1 MTSKVVYLGDLRTEC
16 THIQSGTK
24 IITDAPLDNH
34 GKGEAFS
41 PTDLLATS
49 LASCMMTII
58 GIYCKNQEI
67 NFHSCSADIEK
78 IMGANPRKVDKIIV
92 NMDFTGNDWDD
103 STLQKVIQIAKNCP
117 VAKTIEDSVNIDFNY
132 RNGTKRD
139 I

>member
-24 IITDAPLDNH
+24 IITDAPLDNQ

-58 GIYCKNQEI
+58 GVYCKNHEI
-67 NFHSCSADIEK
+67 NFDSCTAEIEK
-78 IMGANPRKVDKIIV
+78 IMGVNPRKVAKIIV
-92 NMDFTGNDWDD
+92 HMDFTGNNWDS
-103 STLQKVIQIAKNCP
+103 STLEKVIIAGKTCP
-117 VAKTIEDSVNIDFNY
+117 VAKTIEDSVQIEFNF
-132 RNGTKRD
+132 
-139 I
+139 

>member
-24 IITDAPLDNH
+24 IITDAPLDNQ

-58 GIYCKNQEI
+58 GIYCKNHGI
-67 NFHSCSADIEK
+67 SFDSCTAEIEK
-78 IMGANPRKVDKIIV
+78 IMGVNPRKVEKIIV
-92 NMDFTGNDWDD
+92 HMDFTVNNWDS
-103 STLQKVIQIAKNCP
+103 STLEKVIIAGKTCP
-117 VAKTIEDSVNIDFNY
+117 VAKTIEDSVQIEFNF
-132 RNGTKRD
+132 
-139 I
+139 

>member
-24 IITDAPLDNH
+24 IITDAPLDNQ

-58 GIYCKNQEI
+58 GIYCKNHGI
-67 NFHSCSADIEK
+67 NFDSCTAEIEK
-78 IMGANPRKVDKIIV
+78 IMGVNPRKVEKIIV
-92 NMDFTGNDWDD
+92 HMDFTGNNWD
-103 STLQKVIQIAKNCP
+103 SSSLEKVIIAGKTCP
-117 VAKTIEDSVNIDFNY
+117 VAKTIEDSVQIEFNF
-132 RNGTKRD
+132 
-139 I
+139 

>member
-24 IITDAPLDNH
+24 IITDAPLDNQ

-58 GIYCKNQEI
+58 GIYCKNHGI
-67 NFHSCSADIEK
+67 NFDSCTAEIQK
-78 IMGANPRKVDKIIV
+78 IMVVNPRKVEKIIV
-92 NMDFTGNDWDD
+92 HMDFTGNNWDS
-103 STLQKVIQIAKNCP
+103 STLEKVIIAGKTCP
-117 VAKTIEDSVNIDFNY
+117 VAKTIEDSVQIEFNF
-132 RNGTKRD
+132 
-139 I
+139 

>member
-34 GKGEAFS
+34 GKGESFS

-58 GIYCKNQEI
+58 GIYCKNHEI
-67 NFHSCSADIEK
+67 NFDSCTAEIEK
-78 IMGANPRKVDKIIV
+78 IMGVNPRKVEKIIV
-92 NMDFTGNDWDD
+92 HMDFTGNNWDS
-103 STLQKVIQIAKNCP
+103 STLEKVIIAGKTCP
-117 VAKTIEDSVNIDFNY
+117 VAKTIEDSVQIEFNF
-132 RNGTKRD
+132 
-139 I
+139 

>member
-24 IITDAPLDNH
+24 IITDAPLDNQ

-58 GIYCKNQEI
+58 GIYCKNHGI
-67 NFHSCSADIEK
+67 NFDSCTAEIEK
-78 IMGANPRKVDKIIV
+78 IMGLNPRKVQKIIV
-92 NMDFTGNDWDD
+92 HMDFTGNNWDS
-103 STLQKVIQIAKNCP
+103 STLEKVIIAGKTCP
-117 VAKTIEDSVNIDFNY
+117 VAKTIEDSVLIEFNF
-132 RNGTKRD
+132 
-139 I
+139 

>member
-24 IITDAPLDNH
+24 IITDAPLDNQ

-58 GIYCKNQEI
+58 GIYCKNHEI
-67 NFHSCSADIEK
+67 NFDSCTAEIEK
-78 IMGANPRKVDKIIV
+78 IMGVNPRKVEKIIV
-92 NMDFTGNDWDD
+92 HMDFTGNNWDS
-103 STLQKVIQIAKNCP
+103 STLEKVIIAGKTCP
-117 VAKTIEDSVNIDFNY
+117 VAKTIEDSVLIEFNF
-132 RNGTKRD
+132 
-139 I
+139 

>member
-24 IITDAPLDNH
+24 IITDAPLDNQ

-58 GIYCKNQEI
+58 GIYCKNHGI
-67 NFHSCSADIEK
+67 NFDSCTAEIEK
-78 IMGANPRKVDKIIV
+78 IMGVNPRKVEKIIV
-92 NMDFTGNDWDD
+92 HMDFTGNNWGS
-103 STLQKVIQIAKNCP
+103 STLEKVIIAGKTCP
-117 VAKTIEDSVNIDFNY
+117 VAKTIEDSVLIEFNF
-132 RNGTKRD
+132 
-139 I
+139 

>member
-24 IITDAPLDNH
+24 IITDAPLDNQ

-58 GIYCKNQEI
+58 GIYCKNHEI
-67 NFHSCSADIEK
+67 NFDSCTAEIEK
-78 IMGANPRKVDKIIV
+78 IMGVNPRKVEKIV
-92 NMDFTGNDWDD
+92 VHMDFTGNNWDS
-103 STLQKVIQIAKNCP
+103 STLEKVIIAGKTCP
-117 VAKTIEDSVNIDFNY
+117 VAKTIEDSVQIEFNF
-132 RNGTKRD
+132 
-139 I
+139 

>member
-24 IITDAPLDNH
+24 IITDAPLDNQ

-58 GIYCKNQEI
+58 GIYCKNHQI
-67 NFHSCSADIEK
+67 NFDSCTAEIEK
-78 IMGANPRKVDKIIV
+78 IMGVNPRKVEKIIV
-92 NMDFTGNDWDD
+92 HMDFTGNNWDS
-103 STLQKVIQIAKNCP
+103 STLEKVIIAGKTCP
-117 VAKTIEDSVNIDFNY
+117 VAKTIEDSVQIEFNF
-132 RNGTKRD
+132 
-139 I
+139 

>member
-34 GKGEAFS
+34 GKGESFS

-58 GIYCKNQEI
+58 GIYCKNHGI
-67 NFHSCSADIEK
+67 NFDSCTAEIEK
-78 IMGANPRKVDKIIV
+78 IMGLNPRKVEKIIV
-92 NMDFTGNDWDD
+92 HMDFTGNNWDS
-103 STLQKVIQIAKNCP
+103 STLEKVIIAGKTCP
-117 VAKTIEDSVNIDFNY
+117 VAKTIEDSVQIEFNF
-132 RNGTKRD
+132 
-139 I
+139 

>member
-24 IITDAPLDNH
+24 IITDAPLDNQ

-58 GIYCKNQEI
+58 VIYCKNHGI
-67 NFHSCSADIEK
+67 NFDSCTAEIEK
-78 IMGANPRKVDKIIV
+78 IMGVNPRKVEKIIV
-92 NMDFTGNDWDD
+92 HMDFTGNNWDS
-103 STLQKVIQIAKNCP
+103 STLEKVIIAGKTCP
-117 VAKTIEDSVNIDFNY
+117 VAKTIEDSVQIEFNF
-132 RNGTKRD
+132 
-139 I
+139 

>member
-24 IITDAPLDNH
+24 IITDAPLDNQ

-58 GIYCKNQEI
+58 GIYCKNHGI
-67 NFHSCSADIEK
+67 NFDSCTAEIEK
-78 IMGANPRKVDKIIV
+78 IMGINPRKVEKIIV
-92 NMDFTGNDWDD
+92 HMDFTGNKWDS
-103 STLQKVIQIAKNCP
+103 STLEKVIIAGKTCP
-117 VAKTIEDSVNIDFNY
+117 VAKTIEDSVQIEFNF
-132 RNGTKRD
+132 
-139 I
+139 

>member
-24 IITDAPLDNH
+24 IITDAPLDNQ

-58 GIYCKNQEI
+58 GIYCKNHGI
-67 NFHSCSADIEK
+67 NFDSCTAEIEK
-78 IMGANPRKVDKIIV
+78 IMGVNPRKVEKIIIY
-92 NMDFTGNDWDD
+92 MDFTGNNWDS
-103 STLQKVIQIAKNCP
+103 STLEKVIIAGKTCP
-117 VAKTIEDSVNIDFNY
+117 VAKTIEDSVQIEFNF
-132 RNGTKRD
+132 
-139 I
+139 

>member
-24 IITDAPLDNH
+24 IITDAPLDNQ

-58 GIYCKNQEI
+58 GIYCKNHGI
-67 NFHSCSADIEK
+67 NFDSCTAEIEK
-78 IMGANPRKVDKIIV
+78 IMGVNPRKVEKIIV
-92 NMDFTGNDWDD
+92 HIDFTGNNWDS
-103 STLQKVIQIAKNCP
+103 STLEKVIIAGKTCP
-117 VAKTIEDSVNIDFNY
+117 VAKTIEDSVQIEFNF
-132 RNGTKRD
+132 
-139 I
+139 

>member
-24 IITDAPLDNH
+24 IITDAPLDNQ

-58 GIYCKNQEI
+58 GIYCKNHEI
-67 NFHSCSADIEK
+67 NFDSCTAEIEK
-78 IMGANPRKVDKIIV
+78 IMGLNPRKVEKIIV
-92 NMDFTGNDWDD
+92 HMDFTGNNWDS
-103 STLQKVIQIAKNCP
+103 STLEKVIIAGKTCP
-117 VAKTIEDSVNIDFNY
+117 VAKTIEDSVQIEFNF
-132 RNGTKRD
+132 
-139 I
+139 

>member
-24 IITDAPLDNH
+24 IITDAPLDNQ

-58 GIYCKNQEI
+58 GIYCKNHGI
-67 NFHSCSADIEK
+67 NFDSCTAEIEK
-78 IMGANPRKVDKIIV
+78 IMGVNPRKVEKIIV
-92 NMDFTGNDWDD
+92 HMGFTGNNWDS
-103 STLQKVIQIAKNCP
+103 STLEKVIIAGKTCP
-117 VAKTIEDSVNIDFNY
+117 VAKTIEDSVQIEFNF
-132 RNGTKRD
+132 
-139 I
+139 

>member
-24 IITDAPLDNH
+24 IITDAPLDNQ

-58 GIYCKNQEI
+58 GIYCKNHEI
-67 NFHSCSADIEK
+67 NFDSCTAEIEK
-78 IMGANPRKVDKIIV
+78 IMGVNPRKVEKIV
-92 NMDFTGNDWDD
+92 VHMDFTGNNWDS
-103 STLQKVIQIAKNCP
+103 STLEKVIIAGKTCP
-117 VAKTIEDSVNIDFNY
+117 VAKTIKDSVQIEFNF
-132 RNGTKRD
+132 
-139 I
+139 

>member
-24 IITDAPLDNH
+24 IITDAPLDNQ

-58 GIYCKNQEI
+58 GIYCKNLGI
-67 NFHSCSADIEK
+67 NFDFCTAEIEK
-78 IMGANPRKVDKIIV
+78 IMSVNPRKVEKIIV
-92 NMDFTGNDWDD
+92 HMDFTGNNWDS
-103 STLQKVIQIAKNCP
+103 STLEKVIIAGKTCP
-117 VAKTIEDSVNIDFNY
+117 VAKTIEDSVQIEFNF
-132 RNGTKRD
+132 
-139 I
+139 

>member
-24 IITDAPLDNH
+24 IITDAPLDNQ

-58 GIYCKNQEI
+58 GIYCKNHEI
-67 NFHSCSADIEK
+67 NFDSCTAEIEK
-78 IMGANPRKVDKIIV
+78 IMGVNPRKIEKIIV
-92 NMDFTGNDWDD
+92 HMDFTGNNWDS
-103 STLQKVIQIAKNCP
+103 STLEKVIIAGKTCP
-117 VAKTIEDSVNIDFNY
+117 VAKTIEDSVQIEFNF
-132 RNGTKRD
+132 
-139 I
+139 

>member
-24 IITDAPLDNH
+24 IITYAPLDNQ

-58 GIYCKNQEI
+58 GIYCKNHEI
-67 NFHSCSADIEK
+67 NFDSCTAEIEK
-78 IMGANPRKVDKIIV
+78 IMGVNPRKVEKIIV
-92 NMDFTGNDWDD
+92 HMDFTGNNWDS
-103 STLQKVIQIAKNCP
+103 STLEKVIIAGKTCP
-117 VAKTIEDSVNIDFNY
+117 VAKTIEDSVQIEFNF
-132 RNGTKRD
+132 
-139 I
+139 

>member
-34 GKGEAFS
+34 GKGESFS

-58 GIYCKNQEI
+58 GIYCKNHQI
-67 NFHSCSADIEK
+67 NFDSCTAEIEK
-78 IMGANPRKVDKIIV
+78 IMGVNPRKVEKIIV
-92 NMDFTGNDWDD
+92 HMDFTGNNWDS
-103 STLQKVIQIAKNCP
+103 STLEKVIIAGKTCP
-117 VAKTIEDSVNIDFNY
+117 VAKTIEDSVQIEFNF
-132 RNGTKRD
+132 
-139 I
+139 